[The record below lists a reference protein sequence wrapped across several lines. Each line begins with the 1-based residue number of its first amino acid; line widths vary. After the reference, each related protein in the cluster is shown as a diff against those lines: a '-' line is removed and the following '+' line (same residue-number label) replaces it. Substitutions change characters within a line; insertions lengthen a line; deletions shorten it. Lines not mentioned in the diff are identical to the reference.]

1 MSVLRV
7 RYAKLGRSR
16 WIGHLDL
23 ARCFERAVRR
33 AGIAARYT
41 EGFSSHLRLAFGPA
55 LPVGAESVAEYL
67 DVELAASVPPAP
79 EVGMEDR
86 WAEALSCALPDGL
99 EVRRVVVL
107 ERRPASLQ
115 ASITS
120 VEWKLDLPGAEARG
134 VAEATARV
142 LAEPEIVVARQRKG
156 AQVLLDVRPSIRRI
170 ELLGDED
177 GRVSLGV
184 EAAQGPAAVRPGEL
198 ADAMGFDSARVRC
211 LRLAQWIEQGGR
223 RWAPDEP
230 GVGSPGPGV
239 PVGAS

>member
-33 AGIAARYT
+33 AGIAARYS

-67 DVELAASVPPAP
+67 DVELAAEAPPSP
-79 EVGMEDR
+79 EVGAEDR
-86 WAEALSCALPDGL
+86 WAEALSDALPDGM

-120 VEWKLDLPGAEARG
+120 VEWRIDAAGVDAEVLGDAAG
-134 VAEATARV
+134 RV
-142 LAEPEIVVARQRKG
+142 LSEASIVVPRRRKG
-156 AQVLLDVRPSIRRI
+156 VPVLVDVRPSLRRL
-170 ELLGDED
+170 EVRRDDD
-177 GRVSLGV
+177 GVSLGV
-184 EAAQGPAAVRPGEL
+184 EAAQAPVALRPGEL
-198 ADAMGFDSARVRC
+198 ADAMGLDGARVRC
-211 LRLAQWIEQGGR
+211 LRLAQWIEQGGQ
-223 RWAPDEP
+223 RWAPDEL
-230 GVGSPGPGV
+230 GAGTPGPGV
-239 PVGAS
+239 PAGAS

>member
-33 AGIAARYT
+33 AGIAARYS

-67 DVELAASVPPAP
+67 DVELAAEVAPSP
-79 EVGMEDR
+79 EVGAEDR
-86 WAEALSCALPDGL
+86 WAEALSDALPDGM

-120 VEWKLDLPGAEARG
+120 VEWRIDAAGVDAEVLGDAVG
-134 VAEATARV
+134 RV
-142 LAEPEIVVARQRKG
+142 LSEASIVVPRRRKG
-156 AQVLLDVRPSIRRI
+156 VPVLVDVRPSLRRL
-170 ELLGDED
+170 EVRRDDD
-177 GRVSLGV
+177 GVSLGV
-184 EAAQGPAAVRPGEL
+184 EAAQAPIALRPGEL
-198 ADAMGFDSARVRC
+198 ADAMGLDGARVRC

-223 RWAPDEP
+223 RWAPDEL
-230 GVGSPGPGV
+230 GAGTPGPGV